1 MPSATLGE
9 MEDLGQPSSYL
20 ALQKGVRVYSSDGK
34 DLGRVARVLA
44 APGLDVFDGFV
55 LDTTVL
61 PGGHRFV
68 DGPEVAEIY
77 ERGVVLKI
85 DAAEAERLPAP
96 NANPAAMSVNPGDLV
111 KGGPQGPLR
120 RAWDRISGKR

>member
-1 MPSATLGE
+1 

-20 ALQKGVRVYSSDGK
+20 ALQKGVAVYSSDGK
-34 DLGRVARVLA
+34 HLGRVAHVLA
-44 APGLDVFDGFV
+44 APNIDVFDGFV
-55 LDTTVL
+55 LDTTAL

-96 NANPAAMSVNPGDLV
+96 SANPGALSVNPGDFAA
-111 KGGPQGPLR
+111 GGGSGGSLR
-120 RAWDRISGKR
+120 RAWRRITGRG

>member
-1 MPSATLGE
+1 

-20 ALQKGVRVYSSDGK
+20 ALQKGVAVYSSDGK
-34 DLGRVARVLA
+34 HLGRVARVLA
-44 APGLDVFDGFV
+44 APNIDVFDGFV
-55 LDTTVL
+55 LDTTAL

-85 DAAEAERLPAP
+85 DATEAESLPAP
-96 NANPAAMSVNPGDLV
+96 TANPGVLSANPGDFAA
-111 KGGPQGPLR
+111 GGSGGSLR
-120 RAWDRISGKR
+120 RAWRRITGRG

>member
-1 MPSATLGE
+1 

-20 ALQKGVRVYSSDGK
+20 ALQKGVRVYSSDGV

-44 APGLDVFDGFV
+44 APNLDIFDGFV
-55 LDTTVL
+55 LDTTAL

-96 NANPAAMSVNPGDLV
+96 DANPAAMSVNPADLT
-111 KGGPQGPLR
+111 KDGGRGTLR
-120 RAWDRISGKR
+120 RAWDRLSGRG

>member
-1 MPSATLGE
+1 

-96 NANPAAMSVNPGDLV
+96 SANPAAMSVNPGDLV
-111 KGGPQGPLR
+111 KGGLHGPIR
-120 RAWDRISGKR
+120 RAWDRFSGRG

>member
-1 MPSATLGE
+1 MLGA

-20 ALQKGVRVYSSDGK
+20 ALEKGISVYSSDGK
-34 DLGRVARVLA
+34 ELGRVARVLA
-44 APGLDVFDGFV
+44 APNIDVFDGFV

-85 DAAEAERLPAP
+85 DAAAAESLPAP
-96 NANPAAMSVNPGDLV
+96 TANPGALKANPADFAAGSGS
-111 KGGPQGPLR
+111 GGSLR
-120 RAWDRISGKR
+120 RTWRRLIGRS

>member
-1 MPSATLGE
+1 MLDA

-20 ALQKGVRVYSSDGK
+20 VLQRGVRVYSSDGV

-44 APGLDVFDGFV
+44 SPNIDVFDGFV

-68 DGPEVAEIY
+68 DGPEVAAIY

-85 DAAEAERLPAP
+85 DAAEAESLPAP
-96 NANPAAMSVNPGDLV
+96 TANPGALRANPGDFAA
-111 KGGPQGPLR
+111 GGGSGGSLR
-120 RAWDRISGKR
+120 RTWRRLTGRG

>member
-1 MPSATLGE
+1 MLDA

-20 ALQKGVRVYSSDGK
+20 ALEKGVAVYSSDGK
-34 DLGRVARVLA
+34 ELGRVARVLS
-44 APGLDVFDGFV
+44 APNIDVFDGFV

-85 DAAEAERLPAP
+85 DAAAAENLPAP
-96 NANPAAMSVNPGDLV
+96 TANPGALRANPGDFAAGSES
-111 KGGPQGPLR
+111 GGSLR
-120 RAWDRISGKR
+120 RAWRRLIGRG